1 MPVYMSSE
9 VEICF
14 QDCEFE
20 NSSLP
25 HMLNPSPTFFLDHYE
40 TQFSHLLNE
49 DSPYLHSNR
58 ERGNDP
64 RKEVKQYVWMGLTTM
79 ERK

>member
-1 MPVYMSSE
+1 
-9 VEICF
+9 
-14 QDCEFE
+14 
-20 NSSLP
+20 
-25 HMLNPSPTFFLDHYE
+25 MLNPSPTFFLDHYE